1 MNAVIIEDETAA
13 VSTLKAILAQNSIIP
28 IEIVAELES
37 IEEIRVYFNTYTQ
50 PGTNFMEIHRK

>member
-28 IEIVAELES
+28 VS
-37 IEEIRVYFNTYTQ
+37 YTHLRAHE
-50 PGTNFMEIHRK
+50 T